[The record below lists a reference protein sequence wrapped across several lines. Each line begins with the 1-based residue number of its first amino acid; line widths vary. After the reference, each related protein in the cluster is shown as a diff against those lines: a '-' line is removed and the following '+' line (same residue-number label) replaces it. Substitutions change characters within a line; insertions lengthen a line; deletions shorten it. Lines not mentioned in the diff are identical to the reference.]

1 MLKIKTETLKTAVTK
16 SVKGSSRLPMLL
28 LTNCIGIEVKD
39 GNLIL
44 TTTDGSTN
52 LEVTVKVNT
61 NEEFYACT
69 DSALFA
75 SLVSKT
81 TTDDIGLEIRNESL
95 FFRGNGVYNLPLVQ
109 DEEGNTVRIPV
120 DTNFDAETAVTVKKE
135 DIVPLYKFN
144 KLAVAKTKEIPQFS
158 AYCVSHN
165 RIYTYNT
172 TNLCISK
179 SKLGSFN
186 MLLPASVADLLALI
200 DEDEIQV
207 VNTDSKFIIKSNTI
221 FIQGTVVDG
230 FEKFPIDAANQL
242 ITPSNFSTKIELN
255 TTQLVNVLDRM
266 SLFIAPEDMNAI
278 NLTLTE
284 DYLTITNRAG
294 NGCEKL
300 LYLSRPTGNPSL
312 ETCLDISDLKMVV
325 SAVELDSVNIAFS
338 DTGNACIELT
348 NSYIVI
354 PSIST
359 EEEEQVEE
367 EYVSEEDEVEDA
379 E

>member
-1 MLKIKTETLKTAVTK
+1 
-16 SVKGSSRLPMLL
+16 
-28 LTNCIGIEVKD
+28 
-39 GNLIL
+39 
-44 TTTDGSTN
+44 
-52 LEVTVKVNT
+52 
-61 NEEFYACT
+61 
-69 DSALFA
+69 
-75 SLVSKT
+75 
-81 TTDDIGLEIRNESL
+81 
-95 FFRGNGVYNLPLVQ
+95 
-109 DEEGNTVRIPV
+109 
-120 DTNFDAETAVTVKKE
+120 
-135 DIVPLYKFN
+135 
-144 KLAVAKTKEIPQFS
+144 
-158 AYCVSHN
+158 
-165 RIYTYNT
+165 
-172 TNLCISK
+172 
-179 SKLGSFN
+179 

-200 DEDEIQV
+200 DEDEIKV

-325 SAVELDSVNIAFS
+325 SAVELDSVNISFS

-359 EEEEQVEE
+359 EEEEPVEE
-367 EYVSEEDEVEDA
+367 EYVSEEVEVEDA